1 MKKKLFSL
9 ALAAALS
16 LTLLA
21 GCSGGTQPS
30 ASPSTEPSE
39 TPSASPP
46 TESTPVE
53 NVKLRVGASPTPHA
67 EILEF
72 AKSLLAE
79 QGVDL
84 EIVEFDDY
92 VLPNTAVEEGDLDAN
107 YFQHLPYL
115 ENFNTENG
123 THLVSVGA
131 IHYEPFGIYAGK
143 TASLA
148 DLPDGATIAVPN
160 DGTNEAR
167 ALLLLEQEGLIKL
180 KEDAG
185 LNATKES
192 IVENPHNYNIVE
204 LEAKLLPETLQD
216 VDVSVINGNYAI
228 GAGLKVSDALATESA
243 EGLGAST
250 FANIIAV
257 KEGNEDNAAVKA
269 LLDVLQSDAVKAFI
283 EETYEGAVVPVF

>member
-1 MKKKLFSL
+1 MKKKLL
-9 ALAAALS
+9 ALGLTAALS

-21 GCSGGTQPS
+21 GCSGSAKPS
-30 ASPSTEPSE
+30 AAPSTD
-39 TPSASPP
+39 PSAAPS
-46 TESTPVE
+46 ESTPAQTGTL
-53 NVKLRVGASPTPHA
+53 KVGASPAPHA
-67 EILEF
+67 EILEV
-72 AKSLLAE
+72 AKEILAE
-79 QGVDL
+79 QNIDL
-84 EIVEFDDY
+84 QIVEFDDY
-92 VLPNTAVEEGDLDAN
+92 IIPNTAVEEGELDAN

-115 ENFNTENG
+115 ENFNAEHN

-148 DLPDGATIAVPN
+148 DLADGAKIAVPN

-180 KEDAG
+180 KENAG

-192 IVENPHNYNIVE
+192 IVENPHNYEIVE
-204 LEAKLLPETLQD
+204 LEAKLLTETLQD
-216 VDVSVINGNYAI
+216 VDLAVINGNYAI
-228 GAGLKVSDALATESA
+228 GAGLKVADALAVESA

-250 FANIIAV
+250 FANIVAV

-269 LLDVLQSDAVKAFI
+269 LVAALQSDTVKQFI
-283 EETYEGAVVPVF
+283 EDTYAGAVVAVF

>member
-39 TPSASPP
+39 TPSASTPA
-46 TESTPVE
+46 ESTPVE

-148 DLPDGATIAVPN
+148 DLPDGATISVPN

-192 IVENPHNYNIVE
+192 IVENPHNYEIVE

-216 VDVSVINGNYAI
+216 VDISVINGNYAI
-228 GAGLKVSDALATESA
+228 GAGLKVADALATESA

-283 EETYEGAVVPVF
+283 EETYQGAVVPVF

>member
-1 MKKKLFSL
+1 MKKKLL
-9 ALAAALS
+9 ALGLTAALS

-21 GCSGGTQPS
+21 GCSGSAKPS
-30 ASPSTEPSE
+30 AAPSTD
-39 TPSASPP
+39 PSAAPS
-46 TESTPVE
+46 ESTPAQTVTL
-53 NVKLRVGASPTPHA
+53 KVGASPAPHA
-67 EILEF
+67 EILEV
-72 AKSLLAE
+72 AKKILAE
-79 QGVDL
+79 QNIDL
-84 EIVEFDDY
+84 QIVEFDDY
-92 VLPNTAVEEGDLDAN
+92 IIPNTAVEEGDLDAN

-115 ENFNTENG
+115 ENFNAEHN

-148 DLPDGATIAVPN
+148 DLADGAKIAVPN

-180 KEDAG
+180 KENAG

-192 IVENPHNYNIVE
+192 IVENPHNYEIVE
-204 LEAKLLPETLQD
+204 LEAKLLTETLQD
-216 VDVSVINGNYAI
+216 VDLAVINGNYAI
-228 GAGLKVSDALATESA
+228 GAGLKVADALAVESA

-250 FANIIAV
+250 FANIVAV

-269 LLDVLQSDAVKAFI
+269 LVAALQSDTVKQFI
-283 EETYEGAVVPVF
+283 EDTYAGAVGAVF

>member
-39 TPSASPP
+39 TPSASTPV
-46 TESTPVE
+46 ESTPVE

-115 ENFNTENG
+115 ENFNAENG

-148 DLPDGATIAVPN
+148 DLPDGATISVPN

-192 IVENPHNYNIVE
+192 IVENPHNYEIVE

-216 VDVSVINGNYAI
+216 VDISVINGNYAI
-228 GAGLKVSDALATESA
+228 GAGLKVADALATESA

>member
-39 TPSASPP
+39 TPSASTPV
-46 TESTPVE
+46 ESTPVE

-115 ENFNTENG
+115 ENFNAENG

-160 DGTNEAR
+160 DATNEAR

-192 IVENPHNYNIVE
+192 IVENPHNYEIVE

-216 VDVSVINGNYAI
+216 VDISVINGNYAI
-228 GAGLKVSDALATESA
+228 GAGLKVADALATESA

-283 EETYEGAVVPVF
+283 EETYQGAVVPVF

>member
-39 TPSASPP
+39 TPSASTP

-115 ENFNTENG
+115 ENFNAENG

-148 DLPDGATIAVPN
+148 DLPDGATISVPN

-192 IVENPHNYNIVE
+192 IVENPHNYEIVE

-216 VDVSVINGNYAI
+216 VDISVINGNYAI
-228 GAGLKVSDALATESA
+228 GAGLKVADALATESA

-283 EETYEGAVVPVF
+283 EETYQGAVVPVF

>member
-1 MKKKLFSL
+1 MKKKLL
-9 ALAAALS
+9 ALGLTAALS

-21 GCSGGTQPS
+21 GCSGSAKPS
-30 ASPSTEPSE
+30 AAPSTD
-39 TPSASPP
+39 PSAAPS
-46 TESTPVE
+46 ESTPAQTVTL
-53 NVKLRVGASPTPHA
+53 KVGASPAPHA
-67 EILEF
+67 EILEV
-72 AKSLLAE
+72 AKKILAE
-79 QGVDL
+79 QNIDL
-84 EIVEFDDY
+84 QIVEFDDY
-92 VLPNTAVEEGDLDAN
+92 IIPNTAVEEGELDAN

-115 ENFNTENG
+115 EDFNAEHN

-148 DLPDGATIAVPN
+148 DLADGAKIAVPN

-180 KEDAG
+180 KENAG

-192 IVENPHNYNIVE
+192 IVENPHNYEIVE
-204 LEAKLLPETLQD
+204 LEAKLLTETLQD
-216 VDVSVINGNYAI
+216 VDLAVINGNYAI
-228 GAGLKVSDALATESA
+228 GAGLKVADALAVESA

-250 FANIIAV
+250 FANIVAV

-269 LLDVLQSDAVKAFI
+269 LVAALQSDTVKQFI
-283 EETYEGAVVPVF
+283 EDTYAGAVVAVF

>member
-21 GCSGGTQPS
+21 GCSGGSQPS
-30 ASPSTEPSE
+30 ASPSTQPSE
-39 TPSASPP
+39 TPSAS
-46 TESTPVE
+46 TPVE
-53 NVKLRVGASPTPHA
+53 TVKLRVGASPTPHA

-115 ENFNTENG
+115 EKFNDENG

-148 DLPDGATIAVPN
+148 DLPDGATISVPN

-192 IVENPHNYNIVE
+192 IVENPHNYEIVE
-204 LEAKLLPETLQD
+204 LEAKLLPETRQD
-216 VDVSVINGNYAI
+216 VDSSVINGNYAI
-228 GAGLKVSDALATESA
+228 GAGLKVADALATESA

-250 FANIIAV
+250 FANIVAV

-269 LLDVLQSDAVKAFI
+269 LLDVLQSDAVKNFI

>member
-39 TPSASPP
+39 TPSASTPV
-46 TESTPVE
+46 ESTPVE

-115 ENFNTENG
+115 ENFNAENG

-148 DLPDGATIAVPN
+148 DLPDGATISVPN

-283 EETYEGAVVPVF
+283 EETYQGAVVPVF

>member
-39 TPSASPP
+39 TPSASTPV
-46 TESTPVE
+46 ESTPVE

-115 ENFNTENG
+115 ENFNAENG

-148 DLPDGATIAVPN
+148 DLPDGATISVPN

-192 IVENPHNYNIVE
+192 IVENPHNYEIVE

-216 VDVSVINGNYAI
+216 VDISVINGNYAI
-228 GAGLKVSDALATESA
+228 GAGLKVADALATESA

-283 EETYEGAVVPVF
+283 EETYQGAVVPVF

>member
-1 MKKKLFSL
+1 MKKKLL
-9 ALAAALS
+9 ALGLTAALS

-21 GCSGGTQPS
+21 GCSGSAKPS
-30 ASPSTEPSE
+30 AAPSTD
-39 TPSASPP
+39 PSAAPS
-46 TESTPVE
+46 ESTPAQTVTL
-53 NVKLRVGASPTPHA
+53 KVGASPAPHA
-67 EILEF
+67 EILEV
-72 AKSLLAE
+72 AKKILAE
-79 QGVDL
+79 QNIDL
-84 EIVEFDDY
+84 QIVEFDDY
-92 VLPNTAVEEGDLDAN
+92 IIPNTAVEEGDLDAN

-115 ENFNTENG
+115 ENFNAEHN

-148 DLPDGATIAVPN
+148 DLADGAKIAVPN

-180 KEDAG
+180 KENAG

-192 IVENPHNYNIVE
+192 IVENPHNYEIVE
-204 LEAKLLPETLQD
+204 LEAKLLTETLQD
-216 VDVSVINGNYAI
+216 VDLAVINGNYAI
-228 GAGLKVSDALATESA
+228 GAGLKVADALAVESA

-250 FANIIAV
+250 FANIVAV

-269 LLDVLQSDAVKAFI
+269 LVAALQSDTVKQFI
-283 EETYEGAVVPVF
+283 EDTYAGAVVAVF